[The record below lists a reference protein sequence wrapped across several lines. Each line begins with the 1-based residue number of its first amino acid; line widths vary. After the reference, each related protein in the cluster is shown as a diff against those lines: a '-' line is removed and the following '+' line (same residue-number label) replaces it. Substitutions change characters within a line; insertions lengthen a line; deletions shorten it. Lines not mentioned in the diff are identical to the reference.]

1 MRKGT
6 CSNNNVRDSGT
17 LADNNMGKK
26 DGDDEDKGRDG
37 HGGLWHWF
45 EDSVALSQAYHGK

>member
-37 HGGLWHWF
+37 HGRGMLWTRASDH
-45 EDSVALSQAYHGK
+45 A